1 MIRIPSG
8 IIPIAAKVLTG
19 ALVLALSFSVSL
31 WAMDYFWPREA
42 RDPDRLPSLAEM
54 PPLPPATRSSVII
67 APVAVALPAIRDAL
81 ERAAPRDLAGKPD
94 NPISKVLSKAEI
106 GFTVA
111 RSPLAVNGDANGM
124 TLSTSLNG
132 ALRITGQAGSQAAS
146 LGGTITSLL
155 DDKLAR
161 KVESFAGKTL
171 DQRADFRGNVAV
183 TSRPSIATNW
193 RLEPNLTGQVSIG
206 DNSLQIAGLKLN
218 VGKEVKP
225 LLDKAVNEQIA
236 ALQTRL
242 RNDPFLENAARKE
255 WAKLCR
261 SIPLGGGTSG
271 LPNLWLELR
280 PTRAFAAQP
289 RVDANA
295 LTLTLGV
302 QADSRIIAN
311 ENKPSCPFPAKVE
324 LVPPLTQGRVAIG
337 VPIDVP
343 FTEVNRLLETQLKGK
358 SFPDDANAPVEV
370 TVRRAKVAA
379 SGDRLLISLLVK
391 AKERKSWFGF
401 GTEATVHVWGKP
413 ALDREQQILRM
424 SDITLAVESEAAFG
438 LLGAAS
444 RAAMP
449 YLQAALQKNAVIDLK
464 PFAAN
469 ARAGIEKAI
478 AEFRQQSDDVRVEAA
493 VTGLRL
499 TDIAFDSKTLRV
511 IAEADGNVRAA
522 VSRLPQ

>member
-8 IIPIAAKVLTG
+8 IVPIAARVLAGT
-19 ALVLALSFSVSL
+19 LVLVVSFTVSL
-31 WAMDYFWPREA
+31 WAMDYFWPRQA
-42 RDPDRLPSLAEM
+42 REPDRLPSLAEM
-54 PPLPPATRSSVII
+54 PPLPPVTRTSVII
-67 APVAVALPAIRDAL
+67 APVAIALPAIRDAL

-94 NPISKVLSKAEI
+94 NPLSKVLSKADI

-111 RSPLAVNGDANGM
+111 RAPLVLNGDANGM
-124 TLSTSLNG
+124 TISTSLNG
-132 ALRITGQAGSQAAS
+132 ALRVSGQVGSQAAS

-161 KVESFAGKTL
+161 KVEGLAGKAL
-171 DQRADFRGNVAV
+171 DQRADFHGNVAV
-183 TSRPSIATNW
+183 TSRPAIATNW
-193 RLEPNLTGQVSIG
+193 RIEPNLTSQVGIG
-206 DNSLQIAGLKLN
+206 NSNLSVAGMKLS
-218 VGKEVKP
+218 VSKEVKP
-225 LLDKAVNEQIA
+225 LLDRAVNDQMA
-236 ALQTRL
+236 ALQARL
-242 RNDPFLENAARKE
+242 RADPFLENAARKE
-255 WAKLCR
+255 WAKMCR
-261 SIPLGGGTSG
+261 SIPLGGGATG

-295 LTLTLGV
+295 LTLTLGL
-302 QADSRIIAN
+302 QAESRILAS
-311 ENKPSCPFPAKVE
+311 ESKPVCPFPARIE
-324 LVPPLTQGRVAIG
+324 IVPPLAQGNVSIG

-343 FTEVNRLLETQLKGK
+343 FTKVNRLLESQFKGK
-358 SFPDDANAPVEV
+358 SFPEDGSGPVEV
-370 TVRRAKVAA
+370 TVQRAKVAA
-379 SGDRLLISLLVK
+379 SGERLLISLLVK
-391 AKERKSWFGF
+391 AKEKKSWFGF

-413 ALDREQQILRM
+413 VLDREQQILRM
-424 SDITLAVESEAAFG
+424 SNVSLAVESETAFG

-449 YLQAALQKNAVIDLK
+449 YLQAALQKNAVVDLK

-478 AEFRQQSDDVRVEAA
+478 ADFRQQGDGVAVEAA

-511 IAEADGNVRAA
+511 IAEAEGNVRAA
-522 VSRLPQ
+522 VSKLP

>member
-1 MIRIPSG
+1 MRRRRGGRRPVFRKISDIRQQRSVLDSAPIIAAGDLHDSDTERHYPS
-8 IIPIAAKVLTG
+8 IPIAAKVLTG
-19 ALVLALSFSVSL
+19 ALVLALSFTVSL

-42 RDPDRLPSLAEM
+42 RDPDRLPSLAEA
-54 PPLPPATRSSVII
+54 PPLPPVTRSSVII
-67 APVAVALPAIRDAL
+67 APVAIALPAIRDAI
-81 ERAAPRDLAGKPD
+81 ERAAPRDLTGKPD

-111 RSPLAVNGDANGM
+111 RSPLAVNGDANGL

-255 WAKLCR
+255 WAKMCR

-271 LPNLWLELR
+271 CPISGSNCAR
-280 PTRAFAAQP
+280 PAPSPRSRASMPTR
-289 RVDANA
+289 
-295 LTLTLGV
+295 
-302 QADSRIIAN
+302 
-311 ENKPSCPFPAKVE
+311 
-324 LVPPLTQGRVAIG
+324 
-337 VPIDVP
+337 
-343 FTEVNRLLETQLKGK
+343 
-358 SFPDDANAPVEV
+358 
-370 TVRRAKVAA
+370 
-379 SGDRLLISLLVK
+379 
-391 AKERKSWFGF
+391 
-401 GTEATVHVWGKP
+401 
-413 ALDREQQILRM
+413 
-424 SDITLAVESEAAFG
+424 
-438 LLGAAS
+438 
-444 RAAMP
+444 
-449 YLQAALQKNAVIDLK
+449 
-464 PFAAN
+464 
-469 ARAGIEKAI
+469 
-478 AEFRQQSDDVRVEAA
+478 
-493 VTGLRL
+493 
-499 TDIAFDSKTLRV
+499 
-511 IAEADGNVRAA
+511 
-522 VSRLPQ
+522 